1 MVDYSEFVR
10 TLRAEFPG
18 LREDLDL
25 WVEDENPHFEM
36 AAFREFMEKAVVDNN
51 WDLVTNCLRV
61 LERIFK
67 NADYSIKNAVYVSF
81 LEQIDLSK
89 PSRDRLTELMSP
101 VLLHAHEQIDEYLI
115 QLGTRKKSYR
125 PVTS

>member
-1 MVDYSEFVR
+1 
-10 TLRAEFPG
+10 
-18 LREDLDL
+18 
-25 WVEDENPHFEM
+25 M